1 MSPGAPLKS
10 VVVQTTPFDD
20 QKPGTSGLRK
30 KVKVFM
36 QKNYTENFVQCIFNA
51 LGDKLKGSTLIVGG
65 DGRYF
70 SKPAINTIIRIA
82 SANEVSKLII
92 GQLGIFST
100 PAVSALIREHK
111 VLGGVVLTASHNPG
125 GIRNDFGIKYN
136 IENGGPAPD
145 QFTNAIYEN
154 TLNIKEYK
162 TTPTLETDRLIDIL
176 GTTQFNVDGREFTVE
191 IIDSTKNYVALM
203 KEIFDFQK
211 LRALIRGTD
220 KRPPFHI
227 LLDSMN
233 GVTGVYV
240 RNIFVEELGAS
251 PDNNVRR
258 IVPLDNFGEI
268 HPDPNLT
275 YAKDLVDA
283 LKEDL
288 TYDFGAAF
296 DGDGDRNM
304 ILGKN
309 AFFVT
314 PSDSLAVIANNL
326 ECIPYFKKNGVHGF
340 ARSMPTAAAV
350 DRVAAKLNKEM
361 FEVPTGWKYFGNLM
375 DAGRLS
381 LCGEES
387 FGTGSDHI
395 REKDGLWAV
404 LAWLSIIEH
413 KNMGVEEILKEHWQ
427 LYGRNYFTRYD
438 YEEVETEGANQL
450 MQHLEALIASDSFV
464 GKSYTSGSKTYKVAK
479 ADNFS
484 YVDPIDNSVAKNQGI
499 RVLFDDGSRLIY
511 RLSGT
516 GSSGATIRVYIE
528 CYEKEDVLTEAQV
541 MLKPL
546 VNIGL
551 EISDL
556 KKFTD
561 REEPTVIT

>member
-1 MSPGAPLKS
+1 MAALQS
-10 VVVQTTPFDD
+10 VVVETTPFDD

-36 QKNYTENFVQCIFNA
+36 EKNYTENFIQCILDA
-51 LGDKLKGSTLIVGG
+51 LGDKVKGATLVVGG

-92 GQLGIFST
+92 GHLGIYST
-100 PAVSALIREHK
+100 PAVSAIIRQQK
-111 VLGGVVLTASHNPG
+111 VLGGIVLTASHNPG
-125 GIRNDFGIKYN
+125 GIRHDFGIKYN

-145 QFTNAIYEN
+145 YITDRIYDL
-154 TLNIKEYK
+154 TRKIKQYK
-162 TTPTLETDRLIDIL
+162 ITPALETDRIIDVL
-176 GTTQFNVDGREFTVE
+176 GTSKFNVEGRDFTVE
-191 IIDSTKNYVALM
+191 IIDSTKNYVNLM
-203 KEIFDFQK
+203 KEIFDFNK
-211 LRALIRGTD
+211 LRALIRGTEST
-220 KRPPFHI
+220 PPFNI

-240 RNIFVEELGAS
+240 RAIFVDELGAS
-251 PDNNVRR
+251 PDNNVCR

-275 YAKDLVDA
+275 YAKDLVDKLQA
-283 LKEDL
+283 DNN
-288 TYDFGAAF
+288 YDFGAAF

-314 PSDSLAVIANNL
+314 PSDSLAVLANNL
-326 ECIPYFKKNGVHGF
+326 ECIPYFKKHGIHGF

-350 DRVAAKLNKEM
+350 DRVAAKLGKEI

-395 REKDGLWAV
+395 REKDGIWAV
-404 LAWLSIIEH
+404 LAWLSVIEH
-413 KNMGVEEILKEHWQ
+413 KRMSVEEILKEHWKI
-427 LYGRNYFTRYD
+427 YGRNYFTRYD
-438 YEEVETEGANQL
+438 YEECETQPANEMMKQLEG
-450 MQHLEALIASDSFV
+450 LIASGTLV
-464 GKSYTSGSKTYKVAK
+464 GKSYSAGNKTYKVEK

-499 RVLFDDGSRLIY
+499 RILFEDGSRLIY

-516 GSSGATIRVYIE
+516 GSSGATVRVYIE
-528 CYEKEDVLTEAQV
+528 CYEKENVLSDAQV

-546 VNIGL
+546 VDIGL
-551 EISDL
+551 QISQL
-556 KKFTD
+556 KKFTG